1 MSNAKQ
7 LLLRLHEYT
16 QNFYMCN
23 AIQTRALTG
32 IQADWA
38 AFSVETYGVAAVNLR
53 AYQLLAL
60 CNGGLVGK
68 EGEMKQY

>member
-1 MSNAKQ
+1 MS
-7 LLLRLHEYT
+7 
-16 QNFYMCN
+16 N

-38 AFSVETYGVAAVNLR
+38 AFSVETYGVDAVNLR